1 MRPNKVKQLWRE
13 GKPAAIAWVGS
24 ADTYMAE
31 VLANVGLDALVLDMQ
46 HGMGIGPDRAA
57 QWFQAVSTTGT
68 VPLARVPWND
78 PVWFQ
83 WVLDAGAYG
92 IIVPLVNNGE
102 EAAKA
107 GMSCRYPPIGF
118 RSIGPNRAPL
128 YAGSDYL
135 AHANEEIICLVM
147 VENINTIPNLEDYEQ
162 LYPVRYLKHEL
173 RCDGGGPGYH
183 RGGCGVEYHVEV
195 QDPSTFHFRSEG
207 LGRPSGHGAANGA
220 EGAGGEMKVVAEN
233 GTIHHPRAYGSHA
246 YGPCTYHAFS
256 PGGGGWGDPL
266 KRPVEAV
273 ARDVRDGL
281 VSVEGAHRHYGVAID
296 DTGEIDHAAT
306 RALRTGGAVAA

>member
-147 VENINTIPNLEDYEQ
+147 VENINTIPNLEEMAKA
-162 LYPVRYLKHEL
+162 PGI
-173 RCDGGGPGYH
+173 DGFYIGPADLAMSM
-183 RGGCGVEYHVEV
+183 GV
-195 QDPSTFHFRSEG
+195 DPRQYQGSKEH
-207 LGRPSGHGAANGA
+207 A
-220 EGAGGEMKVVAEN
+220 EASQKVLDVAGPTGW
-233 GTIHHPRAYGSHA
+233 
-246 YGPCTYHAFS
+246 S
-256 PGGGGWGDPL
+256 PGL
-266 KRPVEAV
+266 TV
-273 ARDVRDGL
+273 
-281 VSVEGAHRHYGVAID
+281 GVPRKPKSASS
-296 DTGEIDHAAT
+296 
-306 RALRTGGAVAA
+306 RAS